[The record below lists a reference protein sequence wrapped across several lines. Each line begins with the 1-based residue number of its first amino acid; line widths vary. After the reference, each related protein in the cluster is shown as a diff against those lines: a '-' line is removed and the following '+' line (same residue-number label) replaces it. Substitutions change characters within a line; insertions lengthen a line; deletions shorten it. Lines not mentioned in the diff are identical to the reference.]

1 MSRHPETS
9 EIFFVRHAPVVK
21 KSGHVPPADPPIQD
35 LDYRLEQV
43 AAVLPQ
49 GADWHV
55 SPLLRARQ
63 TAALLTPLLA
73 PKSMTESANL
83 AEMDLGTWA
92 ERPVA
97 EVWEEIERGPL
108 HNWSFVTAELEPP
121 GGDSFATLM
130 KRVGS
135 WMDEAAESFTT
146 EPQIVVAHSGV
157 IRAALAHALQASPDH
172 AVGVPVP
179 HFGILHLRLME
190 PARASAAG
198 GHWLFAGLK
207 DPEALPE
214 ATAP

>member
-9 EIFFVRHAPVVK
+9 EIFFIRHAPVVK

-35 LDYRLEQV
+35 LDYRLERV
-43 AAVLPQ
+43 AAMLPQ

-55 SPLLRARQ
+55 SPLLRAHQ

-108 HNWSFVTAELEPP
+108 HNWSGHRERHR
-121 GGDSFATLM
+121 SNQLM
-130 KRVGS
+130 RRVGKADRTWS
-135 WMDEAAESFTT
+135 SNLSL
-146 EPQIVVAHSGV
+146 IH
-157 IRAALAHALQASPDH
+157 I
-172 AVGVPVP
+172 
-179 HFGILHLRLME
+179 
-190 PARASAAG
+190 
-198 GHWLFAGLK
+198 
-207 DPEALPE
+207 
-214 ATAP
+214 

>member
-1 MSRHPETS
+1 MCGCFRQGFGVFEAGEQP
-9 EIFFVRHAPVVK
+9 
-21 KSGHVPPADPPIQD
+21 VPPADPPIQE

-43 AAVLPQ
+43 AAMLPQ
-49 GADWHV
+49 GACWHV
-55 SPLLRARQ
+55 SPLLRAHQ

-73 PKSMTESANL
+73 PKSMTENANL
-83 AEMDLGTWA
+83 AEMDLGNWA

-121 GGDSFATLM
+121 GGDSFTTLM

-135 WMDEAAESFTT
+135 WMDEAADGFTS

-157 IRAALAHALQASPDH
+157 IRAALAHALKASPDH

-179 HFGILHLRLME
+179 HFGILHLRLMD
-190 PARASAAG
+190 PARGSAAG

>member
-43 AAVLPQ
+43 AAMLPQ

-55 SPLLRARQ
+55 SPLLRAHQ

-130 KRVGS
+130 KRVGN
-135 WMDEAAESFTT
+135 WMDGAAESFTT

>member
-9 EIFFVRHAPVVK
+9 EFFFVRHAPVVK
-21 KSGHVPPADPPIQD
+21 KSGHVLPADPPIQD
-35 LDYRLEQV
+35 LDYRIEWV
-43 AAVLPQ
+43 ATMLPQ

-55 SPLLRARQ
+55 SPLLRAHQ

-108 HNWSFVTAELEPP
+108 HNCSFVTAELEPP

-130 KRVGS
+130 KRVGN
-135 WMDEAAESFTT
+135 WMDGAAAGFEA
-146 EPQIVVAHSGV
+146 EPQVVVAHSGV

-179 HFGILHLRLME
+179 HFGILHLRLMD
-190 PARASAAG
+190 PARADAAG

-214 ATAP
+214 AVAP

>member
-43 AAVLPQ
+43 AAMLPQ

-55 SPLLRARQ
+55 SPLLRAHQ

-130 KRVGS
+130 KRVGN
-135 WMDEAAESFTT
+135 WMDEAAESFTA

-190 PARASAAG
+190 PARASADG

>member
-21 KSGHVPPADPPIQD
+21 KSGHVPPADSSILD
-35 LDYRLEQV
+35 LDYRLERV
-43 AAVLPQ
+43 AAMLPQ

-55 SPLLRARQ
+55 SPLLRTHQ

-135 WMDEAAESFTT
+135 WMDEAANSFTA
-146 EPQIVVAHSGV
+146 EPQIVIAHSGV

-179 HFGILHLRLME
+179 HFGILHLRLMD

-198 GHWLFAGLK
+198 GHWLFAGLT

-214 ATAP
+214 AVVP

>member
-1 MSRHPETS
+1 MSKHPETS
-9 EIFFVRHAPVVK
+9 EIFFVRHAPVAK
-21 KSGHVPPADPPIQD
+21 KSGHVPPADPPIQE

-43 AAVLPQ
+43 AAMLPQ
-49 GADWHV
+49 GACWHV
-55 SPLLRARQ
+55 SPLLRAHQ

-73 PKSMTESANL
+73 PKSMTENANL
-83 AEMDLGTWA
+83 AEMDLGDWA

-121 GGDSFATLM
+121 GGDSFTTLM

-135 WMDEAAESFTT
+135 WMDEAADGFTA

-157 IRAALAHALQASPDH
+157 IRAALAHALKASPDH

-179 HFGILHLRLME
+179 HFGILHLRLMD

>member
-9 EIFFVRHAPVVK
+9 EVFFVRHAPVVK
-21 KSGHVPPADPPIQD
+21 KSSHVPPADPPIQD
-35 LDYRLEQV
+35 LDYRLEWV
-43 AAVLPQ
+43 ATMLPQ

-55 SPLLRARQ
+55 SPLLRAHQ

-135 WMDEAAESFTT
+135 WMDEAAAGFTAA
-146 EPQIVVAHSGV
+146 PQVVVAHSGV

-179 HFGILHLRLME
+179 HFGILHLRLMD
-190 PARASAAG
+190 PARAGAAG

-214 ATAP
+214 AVAP

>member
-1 MSRHPETS
+1 MSKHPETG
-9 EIFFVRHAPVVK
+9 EIFFVRHAPVIK
-21 KSGHVPPADPPIQD
+21 KSGHVPPADPPIQE

-43 AAVLPQ
+43 AAMLPQ
-49 GADWHV
+49 GACWHV
-55 SPLLRARQ
+55 SPLLRAHQ

-73 PKSMTESANL
+73 PKSMTENANL
-83 AEMDLGTWA
+83 AEMDLGDWA

-121 GGDSFATLM
+121 GGDSFTTLM
-130 KRVGS
+130 KRVGI
-135 WMDEAAESFTT
+135 WMDEAADGFTAD
-146 EPQIVVAHSGV
+146 PQIVVAHSGV
-157 IRAALAHALQASPDH
+157 IRAALAHALKASPDH

-179 HFGILHLRLME
+179 HFGILHLRLMD